1 MKAGCLIVAPHPDDE
16 TIGAGIWMD
25 RQRGRDITVLHLTDG
40 SPRDLANAR
49 AAGFH
54 SRRAYAVER
63 RRELHKALRLAGVSG
78 GQFRVFSYVDK
89 ETYLNLPELC
99 ARLAAMIEELQP
111 SLVLS
116 PAYEGGHPD
125 HDCAAFAVAAA
136 RRRVSSP
143 FRHREFPL
151 YHAGPGGAMVS
162 GEFLPCPDAEV
173 EVCSLSDAEQEK
185 KRAMLRSFAT
195 QQEILRQF
203 TVLHESFRDA
213 PSYDFTRPPHEG
225 RLLYEHWNLGV
236 SGEQWLLRARQALGI
251 ENSPEIAHGHPQ

>member
-1 MKAGCLIVAPHPDDE
+1 
-16 TIGAGIWMD
+16 MD
-25 RQRGRDITVLHLTDG
+25 RHRGQRITVLHLTDG

-54 SRRAYAVER
+54 SRRAYAAER
-63 RRELHKALRLAGVSG
+63 RRELHKALRLAGVSSS
-78 GQFRVFSYVDK
+78 QLRVFSYVDK
-89 ETYLNLPELC
+89 ETYLHLPELC

-125 HDCAAFAVAAA
+125 HDSAAFAVAAA

-143 FRHREFPL
+143 FQHREFPL
-151 YHAGPGGAMVS
+151 YHAGPGGVMVS

-173 EVCSLSDAEQEK
+173 EVCRLSDAEQEK
-185 KRAMLRSFAT
+185 KRSMLRSFTT
-195 QQEILRQF
+195 QQEILNQF
-203 TVLHESFRDA
+203 TILHECFRDA

-225 RLLYEHWNLGV
+225 RLLYEYWNLGV
-236 SGEQWLLRARQALGI
+236 SSEQWLLHARQALGI
-251 ENSPEIAHGHPQ
+251 ENSPDIAHANPQ